1 MRTPRCGAP
10 AHGVN
15 RLPRRVSRTTSPRYT
30 SESANDHENEYSPAS
45 VDLML
50 APKIEKLSM
59 NTNID
64 PVSAPSAA
72 TGRDKARSRR
82 NA

>member
-1 MRTPRCGAP
+1 MIDRAK
-10 AHGVN
+10 
-15 RLPRRVSRTTSPRYT
+15 
-30 SESANDHENEYSPAS
+30 DHEKENSPAS

-50 APKIEKLSM
+50 APNIEKLSM

-64 PVSAPSAA
+64 PVSAAIAA
-72 TGRDKARSRR
+72 TGREKARRRR